1 MSTGAA
7 STGRLR
13 SAVVLAIAR
22 REWREWR
29 RDRRLSGLA
38 VLLALLMLAALAD
51 GLARAR
57 QLDAA
62 QTAAAAA
69 DGALWRGQGERH
81 PHAAAHFGQYAFKP
95 ESPLAL
101 ADPGVDAQ
109 VGSAVWLE
117 AHRRNEP
124 IFRPARDG
132 DLAARHAPLSLAFVL
147 QVLVPL
153 LIILLAFG
161 SFAGERER
169 GTLRQALSLGTT
181 PLELLAGKA
190 LALSMALV
198 LLLVPALAALSGP
211 SVASDSLAAPAGNLL
226 ARVGALGLGYALYLG
241 GYGWLALAVSAASRQ
256 SRTALTVLIGFWL
269 LNSFVGPRL
278 MTDLARQRQTLP
290 TADAFQAAIAEE
302 RRSAFGH
309 DETHPGY
316 RAFRDATLARYG
328 VSRVEDLPVSLRAL
342 ALKHNDVLGDAIFD
356 RHYARLTAAFA
367 ASDRFRAAPGFALP
381 LLAMQ
386 PYAMALAG
394 TDSRHHEHFSA
405 AAETHRRM
413 IQTRISDALLT
424 AADADPRADAAL
436 WNAIPGFDYRLPTA
450 AWALASQTPNLAA
463 LLVWWL
469 LTAAAGVVA
478 AQRLRVA

>member
-1 MSTGAA
+1 MLPDAA
-7 STGRLR
+7 TGRLR
-13 SAVVLAIAR
+13 LAVVMAIAR

-57 QLDAA
+57 QADAA
-62 QTAAAAA
+62 QTAAALA

-147 QVLVPL
+147 QVLLPL
-153 LIILLAFG
+153 LVILLAFG

-169 GTLRQALSLGTT
+169 GTLRQSLSLGTA
-181 PLELLAGKA
+181 PLELAAGKV
-190 LALSMALV
+190 LALSAALV
-198 LLLVPALAALSGP
+198 LLLVPALAALALA
-211 SVASDSLAAPAGNLL
+211 SVASASQATPVGNLL
-226 ARVGALGLGYALYLG
+226 TRVGALGLGYALYLG
-241 GYGWLALAVSAASRQ
+241 GYGSLALAISALSRQ

-269 LNSFVGPRL
+269 VNSFVGPRL
-278 MTDLARQRQTLP
+278 MTDLARQRQTVP
-290 TADAFQAAIAEE
+290 TADAFQAAIAVE
-302 RRSAFGH
+302 RRDAFGH
-309 DETHPGY
+309 DERHPGY
-316 RAFRDATLARYG
+316 RAFREAVLARYG
-328 VSRVEDLPVSLRAL
+328 VSREEELPVSLRAL
-342 ALKHNDVLGDAIFD
+342 ALKHNDAVGDAIFD
-356 RHYARLTAAFA
+356 RHYAALNAAFA
-367 ASDRFRAAPGFALP
+367 ASDRWRAAPGFVLP
-381 LLAMQ
+381 LLAVQ

-405 AAETHRRM
+405 AAEAHRRM

-424 AADADPRADAAL
+424 ARDADPRADAAL

-450 AWALASQTPNLAA
+450 GWALDSQTPNLRA

-469 LTAAAGVVA
+469 LTAAACALAVR
-478 AQRLRVA
+478 RLRVA